1 MRRGFFTSSPSTV
14 MRAYPAKATKTKPAA
29 ARTPIGSAPG
39 AEGPDSIERVANVS
53 PELMTKAPSAIPT
66 TITITAATRVE
77 RTIPRIFTSKAITMA
92 PSATCVARCGQT
104 YRPIVRAAAEADA
117 VLPTMKTT
125 PATTPT
131 GRER

>member
-1 MRRGFFTSSPSTV
+1 

-39 AEGPDSIERVANVS
+39 AEGLNSTELLASVS
-53 PELMTKAPSAIPT
+53 PELMMKAPSAMPT

-77 RTIPRIFTSKAITMA
+77 RTIPRMFTSKAITTA
-92 PSATCVARCGQT
+92 PSATCVACWGQT
-104 YRPIVRAAAEADA
+104 YRPMVKAAAEADA
-117 VLPTMKTT
+117 VLPMMKTT

-131 GRER
+131 GRPK